1 MENTL
6 AEQITAKIIVLP
18 VELQREALDF
28 IEFLEQKTQKKKP
41 FKSVEGILNADLSN
55 LDEDLKEI
63 RAEMWKN
70 FPREFPDVEETK

>member
-1 MENTL
+1 MANGITEK
-6 AEQITAKIIVLP
+6 ITAKVTVLP
-18 VELQREALDF
+18 PELQREALDF
-28 IEFLEQKTQKKKP
+28 IEFLEQKLRKKKP

-70 FPREFPDVEETK
+70 FPREFPDVEEQK